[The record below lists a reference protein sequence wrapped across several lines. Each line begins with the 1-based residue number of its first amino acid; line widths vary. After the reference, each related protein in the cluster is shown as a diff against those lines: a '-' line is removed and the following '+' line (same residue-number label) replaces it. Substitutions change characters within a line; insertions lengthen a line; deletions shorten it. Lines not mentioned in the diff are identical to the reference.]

1 MLKKKTREIVMD
13 IEKLREE
20 IEADE
25 GNVSEIY
32 LDHLKLP
39 TFGIGHLVKKTDPEY
54 GMPVGT
60 AVSRKRINSCFH
72 DDILGT
78 IEDCEKLYNGFYK
91 LPEEV
96 MLILC
101 NMMYNLGYTRLSK
114 FSKLKKAINDNNWE
128 EASKQ
133 MHQSKWR
140 VQVPNRAERLISR
153 MKAVGA

>member
-1 MLKKKTREIVMD
+1 MD
-13 IEKLREE
+13 LEQLRSE

-39 TFGIGHLVKKTDPEY
+39 TFGIGHLIKKTDPEH

-60 AVSRKRINSCFH
+60 PVSRKRINSCF
-72 DDILGT
+72 DSDIQGT
-78 IEDCEKLYNGFYK
+78 IEDCEKLYKGFYK

-96 MLILC
+96 KLILC

-114 FSKLKKAINDNNWE
+114 FSKLKLSIDKGDWKN
-128 EASKQ
+128 ASKE
-133 MHQSKWR
+133 MHKSKWR
-140 VQVPNRAERLISR
+140 TQVPNRAERLINR